1 MVAAVVAHVL
11 GFLWYGP
18 LFGKKWAS
26 MMKFTE
32 KNKEKAK
39 GKGMAKLYVL
49 SFIGSLVTAFVLSL
63 FIGPAFDVVS
73 GMINGAIVAALIWI
87 GFMATK
93 ALGGVLWEEKSWKLY
108 FLNVSYDLVSL
119 VAMGV
124 IIGAWA

>member
-1 MVAAVVAHVL
+1 MVAAVAAHVL

>member
-1 MVAAVVAHVL
+1 MVAAVAAHVL

-73 GMINGAIVAALIWI
+73 
-87 GFMATK
+87 
-93 ALGGVLWEEKSWKLY
+93 
-108 FLNVSYDLVSL
+108 
-119 VAMGV
+119 
-124 IIGAWA
+124 